1 MVEYFVLMAV
11 LAVIIIVVI
20 ILEHRRREDEN
31 PNSYTNRMKE
41 LDALERKHF
50 VKGSL
55 SEEEKARLWDLATI
69 RKQRQTADKQMMET
83 MSLIAFM
90 KYMNDDR

>member
-1 MVEYFVLMAV
+1 MVEFFVLMAV
-11 LAVIIIVVI
+11 FVFVIIFF
-20 ILEHRRREDEN
+20 ILEHRRREAED

-55 SEEEKARLWDLATI
+55 SEEEKARLWDLATT
-69 RKQRQTADKQMMET
+69 RKERQTADRQMMET
-83 MSLIAFM
+83 IALLAFFKFMS
-90 KYMNDDR
+90 DDR

>member
-1 MVEYFVLMAV
+1 MVELIVIMAV
-11 LAVIIIVVI
+11 IAFVIGIIF
-20 ILEHRRREDEN
+20 LEHQRREAED

-55 SEEEKARLWDLATI
+55 SEDEKARLWDLATI